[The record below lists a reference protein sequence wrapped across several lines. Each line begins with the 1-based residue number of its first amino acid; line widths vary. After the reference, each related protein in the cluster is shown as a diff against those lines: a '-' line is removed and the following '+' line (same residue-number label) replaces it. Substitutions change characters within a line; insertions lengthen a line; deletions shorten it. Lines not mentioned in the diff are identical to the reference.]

1 LTEAAIEGKKDWL
14 RGLKENVIIGRLIPA
29 GTGFKY
35 YKDLEL
41 QTNKPNTAIQ
51 TQIVNIKD
59 TVLRSR
65 FNQLLEKQKNMLD
78 F

>member
-1 LTEAAIEGKKDWL
+1 MH
-14 RGLKENVIIGRLIPA
+14 GLKENVIIGRLIPA
-29 GTGFKY
+29 GTGFNH

-41 QTNKPNTAIQ
+41 QTNKPNTVIETQ
-51 TQIVNIKD
+51 TANIKD

-65 FNQLLEKQKNMLD
+65 FNQLVEKQKNMLD